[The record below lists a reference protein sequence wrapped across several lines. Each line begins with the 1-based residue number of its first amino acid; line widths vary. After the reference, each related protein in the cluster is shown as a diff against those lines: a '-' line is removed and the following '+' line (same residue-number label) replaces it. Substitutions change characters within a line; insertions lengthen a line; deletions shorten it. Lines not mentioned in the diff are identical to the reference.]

1 MKEFFQRTWVRH
13 TLIVLNILLFWQVGA
28 KLLRDKAYRNAIIIL
43 QPRNENSKLTQ
54 KGITTI
60 STKNKFELQ
69 KLQNLS
75 SILENRKEEKKQTFL
90 DLYQY
95 HFASATLLLILSSLS
110 IVVIFI
116 VAQVGLNNTNPYLR
130 TIFFVLAAL
139 TSFYVLTPVVY
150 KQDTNISKNP
160 SGYLSYDNLQQD
172 VYNYA
177 VTGTTSNYDSV
188 NIEKFHSSVINAMS
202 KINTIDFEFDYK
214 AIPAPDFGLKK

>member
-1 MKEFFQRTWVRH
+1 
-13 TLIVLNILLFWQVGA
+13 
-28 KLLRDKAYRNAIIIL
+28 LRDKAYRNAIIIL